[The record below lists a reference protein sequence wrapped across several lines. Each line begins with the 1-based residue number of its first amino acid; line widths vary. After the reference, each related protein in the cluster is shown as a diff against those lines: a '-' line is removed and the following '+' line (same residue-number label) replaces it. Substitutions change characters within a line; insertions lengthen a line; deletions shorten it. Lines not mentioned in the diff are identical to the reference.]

1 MAKLS
6 QALSALLMKQ
16 AETPVE
22 APTSNLQTRAQPRL
36 QLEKLKVPTFDGN
49 HSKWLLFKSK
59 FADIV
64 VTGAGYD
71 DTAQGHIL
79 RNVLPKE
86 AQERIEHVKLAPEMM
101 VILDR
106 IFGDPATSVS
116 LIVNK
121 LLNLSLQNAPEYDQ
135 VIELC
140 DIVNRHCVI
149 LASMSTDAANH
160 MNYNTNLLSHLIGLL
175 PGS

>member
-6 QALSALLMKQ
+6 QALSALFMKQ
-16 AETPVE
+16 AETLAE
-22 APTSNLQTRAQPRL
+22 APTSDLQAHPRL
-36 QLEKLKVPTFDGN
+36 QLEKLKVPTFDGY
-49 HSKWLLFKSK
+49 HTKWLLFKSK

-106 IFGDPATSVS
+106 IFGDPAT
-116 LIVNK
+116 
-121 LLNLSLQNAPEYDQ
+121 
-135 VIELC
+135 
-140 DIVNRHCVI
+140 
-149 LASMSTDAANH
+149 
-160 MNYNTNLLSHLIGLL
+160 
-175 PGS
+175 